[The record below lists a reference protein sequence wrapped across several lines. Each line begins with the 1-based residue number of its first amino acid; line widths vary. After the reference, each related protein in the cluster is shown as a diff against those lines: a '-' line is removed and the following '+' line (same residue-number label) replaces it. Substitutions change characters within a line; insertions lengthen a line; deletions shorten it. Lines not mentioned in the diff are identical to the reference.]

1 MLDIQLI
8 RTQIELVK
16 ERLAARGF
24 EFDTEMVFKKELSK
38 IWTKKRMN
46 EFKLN
51 YKKRYSQ
58 KIYFTYE
65 EKS

>member
-1 MLDIQLI
+1 MKDEIKVTEI
-8 RTQIELVK
+8 KIYRMIV
-16 ERLAARGF
+16 RCDF

>member
-1 MLDIQLI
+1 MKDEIKVTEI
-8 RTQIELVK
+8 KIYRMIV
-16 ERLAARGF
+16 RCGF

-38 IWTKKRMN
+38 LWTKKRMN

>member
-1 MLDIQLI
+1 MKDEIKVTEI
-8 RTQIELVK
+8 KIYRMIV
-16 ERLAARGF
+16 RCDF

-51 YKKRYSQ
+51 FKKRYSQ

>member
-1 MLDIQLI
+1 MKDEIKVTEI
-8 RTQIELVK
+8 KIYRMIV
-16 ERLAARGF
+16 RCGF
-24 EFDTEMVFKKELSK
+24 EIDTDIVFKKELSK

-65 EKS
+65 ENN

>member
-1 MLDIQLI
+1 MKDEIKVTEI
-8 RTQIELVK
+8 KIYRMIV
-16 ERLAARGF
+16 RCDF

-38 IWTKKRMN
+38 LWTKKRMN

>member
-1 MLDIQLI
+1 M
-8 RTQIELVK
+8 K
-16 ERLAARGF
+16 EEIKITEIKIYRMIARCGF
-24 EFDTEMVFKKELSK
+24 EIDTDIVFKKELSK

>member
-1 MLDIQLI
+1 MKDEIKI
-8 RTQIELVK
+8 TEIKIYRMIV
-16 ERLAARGF
+16 RCDF

-38 IWTKKRMN
+38 LWTKKRMN

>member
-1 MLDIQLI
+1 MKDEIKITEIKIYRMIVRCGLEIDTDI
-8 RTQIELVK
+8 
-16 ERLAARGF
+16 
-24 EFDTEMVFKKELSK
+24 VFKKELSK

-65 EKS
+65 EK

>member
-1 MLDIQLI
+1 MKDEIKI
-8 RTQIELVK
+8 TEIKIYRMIV
-16 ERLAARGF
+16 RCGF
-24 EFDTEMVFKKELSK
+24 EFDREMVFKKELSK

>member
-1 MLDIQLI
+1 M
-8 RTQIELVK
+8 K
-16 ERLAARGF
+16 EEIKITEIKIYRMIARCGF

-65 EKS
+65 EK